1 MTEKNPN
8 EGSPDEQAESKLKSL
23 KVESALPVTAV
34 GIESVKEGKPQTMSS
49 HRRLYPWFA
58 MRPTAATR
66 LAILSSVLPDDI
78 STDQLLNWM
87 GIGPNVDIED
97 IESYVIKK
105 RQTEGNRDGSVEDH
119 YGYEYCH
126 RHVPSES
133 ELDELQS
140 IIKDHW
146 DGELPTV
153 LDPTA
158 GGGTIP
164 LESARYGFPTIS
176 NELNPVAWLIN
187 KVILDYAPSVG
198 ELSEELDKWTS
209 KVEKQATA
217 QLKDYFPEKNGIEPN
232 HYFRTYST
240 ECPSCGGR
248 LPLTNQ
254 WWFNRKRGK
263 AIRPIYSSNNTEIDF
278 ECVNVPED
286 VPKSEF
292 NPDVGTVDGG
302 DASCPHCPV
311 VTERAEL
318 TELFQNGEYEY
329 EVCAIRYTDEIGGES
344 YHAISEQEKDAL
356 SKAEEAIENNL
367 DYATLLQQERY
378 IGRQDRAEPYGL
390 TQWRDFFA
398 PRQLLTHATY
408 VEVVNNLK
416 PQIKEQHEEKT
427 AEALLVLLSMSATRL
442 LDRNTRLQPL
452 NLDGGSPANLLGN
465 NNFAFKWSFV
475 ETNPLAG
482 TYSYS
487 EEARKLKTHYQ
498 NVARQTAHVD
508 ETDVKI
514 EQGDASDMSF
524 NSESVDA
531 VVMDPPYGS
540 NVMYAEMSDVLYV
553 WLREY
558 LSDVFPDAFTVQ
570 ETDKYNEAVENTA
583 IVEERDGKSKEI
595 VAREK
600 YENKM
605 SSILSK
611 SYDLLSRGGVI
622 TIYFTD
628 RETETWDALTMSL
641 INAGFVVTATH
652 TITSEVP
659 KRVAMQERASADST
673 LLLTCRKPLSD
684 SDDDTLPTL
693 WSDIR
698 TKTREAA
705 RSKALDLLDS
715 EMNLTKTDI
724 IISAFGP
731 TLRVFTESYPV
742 VDKHDE
748 MVRPNRALEEARTA
762 VVEIILDREL
772 DQSLEGVDNLT
783 RWYVACWLV
792 HERENVPY
800 DDANQLGHGVG
811 VDINDI
817 KTSTKIWGKSQ
828 DTLILKGQSYRVRDY
843 SALEAGE
850 KRRKR
855 AYPIDPRDMSFDHT
869 IDAVHAA
876 LNVIDTKG
884 SEFMWNWLNERD
896 LHENTNFK
904 QTIKSLLQVLPETHD
919 DYETMVN
926 LVSGETGK
934 LLDIDISLISES
946 SESNDERTTLEDF

>member
-1 MTEKNPN
+1 MSENNPN
-8 EGSPDEQAESKLKSL
+8 EVSLDEQSKDGLKPL
-23 KVESALPVTAV
+23 KVENPLPVTAV

-58 MRPTAATR
+58 IRPTAATR
-66 LAILSSVLPDDI
+66 LAILSSVLPDEV
-78 STDQLLNWM
+78 STDSLLKWI
-87 GIGPNVDIED
+87 GLGPNVEIDDIEG
-97 IESYVIKK
+97 YVIKK

-119 YGYEYCH
+119 YGYEYSH
-126 RHVPSES
+126 RNTPPES
-133 ELDELQS
+133 ELQKLQS
-140 IIKDHW
+140 VVKDHW
-146 DGELPTV
+146 DGNLPTI

-164 LESARYGFPTIS
+164 LESARYGFSTIS

-198 ELSEELDKWTS
+198 ELSKELDLWTS
-209 KVEKQATA
+209 EIEEQAA
-217 QLKDYFPEKNGIEPN
+217 EQLKAYFPERSGVAPN

-263 AIRPIYSSNNTEIDF
+263 AVRPIYSSDNTELNF
-278 ECVNVPED
+278 ECVDVPDD

-292 NPDVGTVDGG
+292 NPDKGTVDDG
-302 DASCPHCPV
+302 DATCPHCNV
-311 VTERAEL
+311 VTERKEI
-318 TELFQNGEYEY
+318 TEIFQNGDFDY
-329 EVCAIRYTDEIGGES
+329 EVCAVRYTDKIGGES
-344 YHAISEQEKDAL
+344 YHAISEQEKKAL
-356 SKAEEAIENNL
+356 AKAEEVIDNDLN
-367 DYATLLQQERY
+367 YATLLQQERY

-408 VEVVNNLK
+408 LEVFDNLK
-416 PQIKEQHEEKT
+416 PQIRQQYNEKT
-427 AEALLVLLSMSATRL
+427 AEALLVLLSMSTTRL

-487 EEARKLKTHYQ
+487 EEVRKLKTHYQ

-508 ETDVKI
+508 ESKVI
-514 EQGDASDMSF
+514 VEQGDASEMPF
-524 NSESVDA
+524 EPESVDA
-531 VVMDPPYGS
+531 VVIDPPYGS

-558 LSDVFPDAFTVQ
+558 LSDVFPETFNSQ

-583 IVEERDGKSKEI
+583 IVEESAGESKET
-595 VAREK
+595 VARER
-600 YENKM
+600 YERKM
-605 SSILSK
+605 ESILSK
-611 SYDLLSRGGVI
+611 SYELLSRGGVI

-652 TITSEVP
+652 TVTSEVP

-684 SDDDTLPTL
+684 SDEDSLPTL

-698 TKTREAA
+698 KKTREAA
-705 RSKALDLLDS
+705 QDKARGLLNS
-715 EMNLTKTDI
+715 ELNLTKTDI

-731 TLRVFTESYPV
+731 TLRVFTEAYPV

-748 MVRPNRALEEARTA
+748 LVRPNEALKEARTA
-762 VVEIILDREL
+762 VVEIILQREL
-772 DQSLEGVDNLT
+772 DESLEGVDNLT
-783 RWYVACWLV
+783 RWYIACWLV
-792 HERENVPY
+792 HERENIPY

-811 VDINDI
+811 VDLSDV
-817 KTSTKIWGKSQ
+817 KTSTKIWSKSK
-828 DTLILKGQSYRVRDY
+828 DTLILRGESYRVRDY

-855 AYPIDPRDMSFDHT
+855 AYPVDPRDSSFDHT

-876 LNVIDTKG
+876 LNIINTKG
-884 SEFMWNWLNERD
+884 SDFTWNWINDRNM
-896 LHENTNFK
+896 HEDAK
-904 QTIKSLLQVLPETHD
+904 IRQTIKSLIQVLPETHD
-919 DYETMVN
+919 DYES
-926 LVSGETGK
+926 LVTLLSGETGE
-934 LLDIDISLISES
+934 LLDIDVSLV
-946 SESNDERTTLEDF
+946 SNDNQSENTRTTLEDF

>member
-1 MTEKNPN
+1 MSEYNSD
-8 EGSPDEQAESKLKSL
+8 EVSSDEQADSEMKSL
-23 KVESALPVTAV
+23 KVENPLPVTAV

-66 LAILSSVLPDDI
+66 LAILSSVLPKDI
-78 STDQLLNWM
+78 STNRLLKWI
-87 GIGPNVDIED
+87 GIGPRVDIKD
-97 IESYVIKK
+97 TESYVIKK
-105 RQTEGNRDGSVEDH
+105 RQTEGDRDGSVEDH

-126 RHVPSES
+126 RNVPSEPKLS
-133 ELDELQS
+133 ELQDVVKS
-140 IIKDHW
+140 HW
-146 DGELPTV
+146 DGDFPTV

-164 LESARYGFPTIS
+164 LESARYGFPTVS

-198 ELSEELDKWTS
+198 VLSEELDKWTS
-209 KVEKQATA
+209 KVEEQATE
-217 QLKDYFPEKNGIEPN
+217 QLEEYFPEKKGVEPN

-263 AIRPIYSSNNTEIDF
+263 AVQPVYSSDHTKLDF
-278 ECVNVPED
+278 ECVDVPDD
-286 VPKSEF
+286 VPKTEF
-292 NPDVGTVDGG
+292 NPDIGTVDDG
-302 DASCPHCPV
+302 DATCPHCNV
-311 VTERAEL
+311 VTEREDI
-318 TELFQNGEYEY
+318 TEIFQNGEFEY
-329 EVCAIRYTDEIGGES
+329 EVCAIRYTSKIGGES
-344 YHAISEQEKDAL
+344 YHAIPEQEKEAL
-356 SKAEEAIENNL
+356 SRAEEVVENNL
-367 DYATLLQQERY
+367 DYATLLQQDRY
-378 IGRQDRAEPYGL
+378 IGRQDRAKPYGL

-408 VEVVNNLK
+408 LGVVNNLK
-416 PQIKEQHEEKT
+416 PQIREQHDEKT

-482 TYSYS
+482 TYSYE

-508 ETDVKI
+508 ESNVQV
-514 EQGDASDMSF
+514 EQGDASEMPF
-524 NSESVDA
+524 EPESVDA

-558 LSDVFPDAFTVQ
+558 LSDVLPEKFTSE
-570 ETDKYNEAVENTA
+570 ETDKYSEAVENTA
-583 IVEERDGKSKEI
+583 IVEESDDKSKET

-600 YENKM
+600 YESKM
-605 SSILSK
+605 GSILSK

-628 RETETWDALTMSL
+628 RDTETWDALTMSL
-641 INAGFVVTATH
+641 IKAGFVVTATH

-684 SDDDTLPTL
+684 SDDKTLPTL

-698 TKTREAA
+698 KKTREAA
-705 RSKALDLLDS
+705 RSKALELLNS
-715 EMNLTKTDI
+715 ELNLTKTDI

-731 TLRVFTESYPV
+731 TLRVFTEAYPV

-748 MVRPNRALEEARTA
+748 IVRPNRALEEARTA
-762 VVEIILDREL
+762 VVEIILEREL
-772 DQSLEGVDNLT
+772 DESLEGVDNLT
-783 RWYVACWLV
+783 RWYIACWLV

-811 VDINDI
+811 VDINDV
-817 KTSTKIWGKSQ
+817 KTPTKIWGKSK
-828 DTLILKGQSYRVRDY
+828 DTLILKSQSYRVRDY
-843 SALEAGE
+843 PALEAGE

-855 AYPIDPRDMSFDHT
+855 AYPINPQDNSFDHA

-884 SEFMWNWLNERD
+884 SDFAWNWLNERKLQED
-896 LHENTNFK
+896 DDFK
-904 QTIKSLLQVLPETHD
+904 QTLRSLLQVLPEGHQD
-919 DYETMVN
+919 FETSVN
-926 LVSGETGK
+926 LVSGETGE
-934 LLDIDISLISES
+934 LLDIDVSLVSES
-946 SESNDERTTLEDF
+946 EDSDNQRTTLEDF

>member
-1 MTEKNPN
+1 MSENSPNEVSSDEQTEK
-8 EGSPDEQAESKLKSL
+8 ELKPL
-23 KVESALPVTAV
+23 KVENPLPVTAV

-66 LAILSSVLPDDI
+66 LAVLSSVLPDDI
-78 STDQLLNWM
+78 ATDRLLKWI
-87 GIGPNVDIED
+87 GIGPNVNIED

-105 RQTEGNRDGSVEDH
+105 RQTEGDRDGSVEDH

-126 RHVPSES
+126 RDTPPQS
-133 ELDELQS
+133 ELNELQNE
-140 IIKDHW
+140 IKNHW
-146 DGELPTV
+146 NGELPTI

-198 ELSEELDKWTS
+198 GLSEELDTWTS
-209 KVEKQATA
+209 EVEKRATEK
-217 QLKDYFPEKNGIEPN
+217 LKEYFPEKRGVAPN

-240 ECPSCGGR
+240 DCPSCGGR
-248 LPLTNQ
+248 LPLANQ

-263 AIRPIYSSNNTEIDF
+263 AVRPVYNSDNMELDF
-278 ECVNVPED
+278 ECVDVPDD

-292 NPDVGTVDGG
+292 NPDEGTVDDG
-302 DASCPHCPV
+302 DATCPHCNV
-311 VTERAEL
+311 VTEREDI
-318 TELFQNGEYEY
+318 TEIFQNGDFNY
-329 EVCAIRYTDEIGGES
+329 EVCAIRYTDEIGGEE
-344 YHAISEQEKDAL
+344 YHAVPEQEKEAL
-356 SKAEEAIENNL
+356 TRAEEVIENNL
-367 DYATLLQQERY
+367 NYATLLQQERY

-408 VEVVNNLK
+408 LDVVNSLK
-416 PQIKEQHEEKT
+416 PQIRQQYDEKT
-427 AEALLVLLSMSATRL
+427 AEALLVLLSMSTTRL

-482 TYSYS
+482 TYSYA

-508 ETDVKI
+508 ESNVSI
-514 EQGDASDMSF
+514 RQGDAAEMPF
-524 NSESVDA
+524 EQESVDA

-558 LSDVFPDAFTVQ
+558 LSDVFPNTFTSQ
-570 ETDKYNEAVENTA
+570 ETDKHSEAVENTA
-583 IVEERDGKSKEI
+583 IVEESEGKSKET

-600 YENKM
+600 YEGKM
-605 SSILSK
+605 GSILSK

-628 RETETWDALTMSL
+628 RDTETWDALTMSL
-641 INAGFVVTATH
+641 IKSGFVVTATH

-684 SDDDTLPTL
+684 SDDDALPTL

-698 TKTREAA
+698 KKTREAA
-705 RSKALDLLDS
+705 KSKALELLES
-715 EMNLTKTDI
+715 ELNLTKTDI

-762 VVEIILDREL
+762 VVEIILEREL
-772 DQSLEGVDNLT
+772 DESLEGVDNLT
-783 RWYVACWLV
+783 RWYIACWLV
-792 HERENVPY
+792 HERENIPY

-811 VDINDI
+811 VDINAV
-817 KTSTKIWGKSQ
+817 KTSTKIWSKSK
-828 DTLILKGQSYRVRDY
+828 DTLILRGQSYRVRDY

-855 AYPIDPRDMSFDHT
+855 AYPVDPRESSFDHS

-876 LNVIDTKG
+876 LNIINTKG
-884 SEFMWNWLNERD
+884 SDFTWNWLNERRLQED
-896 LHENTNFK
+896 TKFR

-919 DYETMVN
+919 DYESVVN
-926 LVSGETGK
+926 LISGETGE
-934 LLDIDISLISES
+934 LLDIDISLISENDS
-946 SESNDERTTLEDF
+946 SDNKRTTLEDF

>member
-1 MTEKNPN
+1 MNEKTPN
-8 EGSPDEQAESKLKSL
+8 KGSSDDQVESKLKSL

-66 LAILSSVLPDDI
+66 LAILSSVLPEDI

-146 DGELPTV
+146 DGDLPTV

-209 KVEKQATA
+209 KVEKLATA
-217 QLKDYFPEKNGIEPN
+217 QLKEYFPAKNGVEPN

-263 AIRPIYSSNNTEIDF
+263 AVRPIYSSNNTEIDF
-278 ECVNVPED
+278 ECVDVPED

-292 NPDVGTVDGG
+292 NPDVGTVDDG

-329 EVCAIRYTDEIGGES
+329 EVCAIRYTNEIGGES
-344 YHAISEQEKDAL
+344 YHAISEQEKEAL

-378 IGRQDRAEPYGL
+378 IGRQDRAKPYGL

-408 VEVVNNLK
+408 VDVVNNLT

-508 ETDVKI
+508 ETDVRI
-514 EQGDASDMSF
+514 EQGDASEMSF
-524 NSESVDA
+524 SPESVDA

-558 LSDVFPDAFTVQ
+558 LSDVFPDTFKVQ

-583 IVEERDGKSKEI
+583 VVEERDGKSKEI
-595 VAREK
+595 VARER

-772 DQSLEGVDNLT
+772 DQSLKGVDNLT

-828 DTLILKGQSYRVRDY
+828 DTLILKGQSYRVRNY

-869 IDAVHAA
+869 IDVVHAA

-884 SEFMWNWLNERD
+884 SEFTWNWLNERN
-896 LHENTNFK
+896 LHKNDNFK
-904 QTIKSLLQVLPETHD
+904 QTIKSLLQVLPKTHD
-919 DYETMVN
+919 DYKTMVN

-946 SESNDERTTLEDF
+946 SESDNERTTLEDF

>member
-1 MTEKNPN
+1 MTENR
-8 EGSPDEQAESKLKSL
+8 PDEISSDEQPANELKSL
-23 KVESALPVTAV
+23 KVESPLPVTAV

-66 LAILSSVLPDDI
+66 LAILSSVLPDSV
-78 STDQLLNWM
+78 STDQLLRLI
-87 GIGPNVDIED
+87 GIGPNVEIED
-97 IESYVIKK
+97 IEKYVIKK
-105 RQTEGNRDGSVEDH
+105 RQTEGDRDGSVEDH

-126 RHVPSES
+126 RNVPPKS
-133 ELDELQS
+133 ELDKLQS
-140 IIKDHW
+140 EVKNHW
-146 DGELPTV
+146 DGEFPTI

-164 LESARYGFPTIS
+164 LEAARYGFPTIS

-187 KVILDYAPSVG
+187 KVVLDYAPSAG
-198 ELSEELDKWTS
+198 ELSEELDTWTTEVEERAS
-209 KVEKQATA
+209 KR
-217 QLKDYFPEKNGIEPN
+217 LKEYFPEERGVAPN

-240 ECPSCGGR
+240 ECPSCGGQ

-263 AIRPIYSSNNTEIDF
+263 AVRPVYSSDNTELDF
-278 ECVNVPED
+278 ECVDVPD
-286 VPKSEF
+286 DIPKSEF
-292 NPDVGTVDGG
+292 NPDQGTVDDG
-302 DASCPHCPV
+302 DATCPHCNV
-311 VTERAEL
+311 VTEREDI
-318 TELFQNGEYEY
+318 TKKFQNRDFEY
-329 EVCAIRYTDEIGGES
+329 EVCAIRYTDEIAGES
-344 YHAISEQEKDAL
+344 YHSVPEKEKEAL
-356 SKAEEAIENNL
+356 ERTEETIENNL

-390 TQWRDFFA
+390 TRWRDFFA

-408 VEVVNNLK
+408 LEVVNELK
-416 PQIKEQHEEKT
+416 PEIREKHDEKT
-427 AEALLVLLSMSATRL
+427 AEALLVLLAMSATRL

-508 ETDVKI
+508 ESNVTIK
-514 EQGDASDMSF
+514 QGDAAEMAF
-524 NSESVDA
+524 EPGSVDA

-558 LSDVFPDAFTVQ
+558 LSDVFPETFNSE
-570 ETDKYNEAVENTA
+570 ETDKHSEAVENTA
-583 IVEERDGKSKEI
+583 IVEDSEGKSKEI
-595 VAREK
+595 IARER
-600 YENKM
+600 YEKKM
-605 SSILSK
+605 GDILSK

-628 RETETWDALTMSL
+628 RDTETWDALTMSL
-641 INAGFVVTATH
+641 IEAGFVVTATH

-673 LLLTCRKPLSD
+673 LLLTCRKPLTEA
-684 SDDDTLPTL
+684 DDNSLPTL

-698 TKTREAA
+698 DKTREAA
-705 RSKALDLLDS
+705 RRKALELLDS
-715 EMNLTKTDI
+715 ELNLTKTDI

-731 TLRVFTESYPV
+731 TLRVFTEAYPV

-748 MVRPNRALEEARTA
+748 IVRPNRALEEARTA
-762 VVEIILDREL
+762 VVEIILEREL
-772 DQSLEGVDNLT
+772 DESLEGVDNLT
-783 RWYVACWLV
+783 RWYIACWLV
-792 HERENVPY
+792 HERESIPY

-817 KTSTKIWGKSQ
+817 KSSTKIWSKSK

-855 AYPIDPRDMSFDHT
+855 AYPVDPRDSSFDHT
-869 IDAVHAA
+869 VDAVHAA
-876 LNVIDTKG
+876 LNIINTKG
-884 SEFMWNWLNERD
+884 SDFTWNWLNERN
-896 LHENTNFK
+896 LHEDRDFR
-904 QTIKSLLQVLPETHD
+904 QTVKSLLQVLPEKHQ
-919 DYETMVN
+919 DYDSLVN
-926 LVSGETGK
+926 LISGETGE
-934 LLDIDISLISES
+934 LLDIDVSLVSGDDNS
-946 SESNDERTTLEDF
+946 DNKRTTLEDF